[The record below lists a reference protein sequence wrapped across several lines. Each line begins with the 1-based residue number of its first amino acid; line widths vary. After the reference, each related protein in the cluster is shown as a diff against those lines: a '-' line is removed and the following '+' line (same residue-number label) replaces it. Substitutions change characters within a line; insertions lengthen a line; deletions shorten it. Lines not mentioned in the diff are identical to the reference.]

1 MSTPSLNARRSDPQA
16 TPPPADSFDPAR
28 FSELAAALQHAA
40 TVFAG
45 PCGAAASD
53 ATPAVKRRSR
63 HAGQPVRP
71 VPHEIRSY
79 RVPSFIA
86 QFEKEALAA
95 HNAEDLSELFEHVYC
110 DLYVTAYLM
119 GHFNDAE
126 EVGGQTIQMIGNKL
140 HSALAVLSKGCT
152 VLADFKPMNQPATA

>member
-1 MSTPSLNARRSDPQA
+1 MPGS
-16 TPPPADSFDPAR
+16 
-28 FSELAAALQHAA
+28 
-40 TVFAG
+40 
-45 PCGAAASD
+45 
-53 ATPAVKRRSR
+53 
-63 HAGQPVRP
+63 PVRP

-140 HSALAVLSKGCT
+140 HSALHVLSKGCT